1 MFVKNGKITY
11 LLSVYYLFFS
21 PKCGDKV
28 EVYATGWKIGT
39 SCPAF
44 NGPFNLEIKIDET
57 IYFGGNMGEIVMKS
71 DGVRA
76 NGKGFK
82 ALYRFEGQ

>member
-1 MFVKNGKITY
+1 MFLKNVKITS
-11 LLSVYYLFFS
+11 LLFVYLFSFS

-28 EVYATGWKIGT
+28 EVYAAGWKIGT

-44 NGPFNLEIKIDET
+44 IGPFNLEIKIGET
-57 IYFGGNMGEIVMKS
+57 IDFAGNMGEIVMKS
-71 DGVRA
+71 DGIRA